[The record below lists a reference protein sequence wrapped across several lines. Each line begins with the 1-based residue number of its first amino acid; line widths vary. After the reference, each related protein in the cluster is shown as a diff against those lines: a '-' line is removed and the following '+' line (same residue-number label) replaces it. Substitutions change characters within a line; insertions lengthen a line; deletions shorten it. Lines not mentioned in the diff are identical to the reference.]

1 VFDGRE
7 GGEKKW
13 RGSPQDL
20 LGLLPSFVSRS
31 YRTRA
36 GARVWE
42 RAEGE
47 GVVAGWGS
55 SPGRFAKER
64 EKKEEGKKK

>member
-1 VFDGRE
+1 V
-7 GGEKKW
+7 
-13 RGSPQDL
+13 
-20 LGLLPSFVSRS
+20 
-31 YRTRA
+31 
-36 GARVWE
+36 

-55 SPGRFAKER
+55 SPGRFTKER